1 VSVLDLIA
9 AQRFVPVLR
18 APPDLD
24 AAAAELVEAGV
35 QVLEITLDTP
45 GALDAI
51 RRWRD
56 RATVIAGTVRTP
68 AEARAAAEAGA
79 AALVSPV
86 LVPELVAVSND
97 LPVVPGALTPTEIET
112 AWRAGAPLVK
122 LFPGSL
128 GGPEYVR
135 SVHAVLPDV
144 PLLVTGG
151 VTAENA
157 LAFLDA
163 GAVAVGADASR
174 ALAVFEAVRVAA

>member
-1 VSVLDLIA
+1 MDVLDLIA
-9 AQRFVPVLR
+9 SQRFVPVLR
-18 APPDLD
+18 SPPDLD
-24 AAAAELVEAGV
+24 AVAAELVDAGV
-35 QVLEITLDTP
+35 GLLEITLDTP

-51 RRWRD
+51 RRWRE
-56 RATVIAGTVRTP
+56 RVTVLAGTVRTP

-86 LVPELVAVSND
+86 LAPELVGVSSD
-97 LPVVPGALTPTEIET
+97 LPVVPGALTPTEIEI

-128 GGPEYVR
+128 GGPAYVR
-135 SVHAVLPDV
+135 TVRTVLPDV

-151 VTAENA
+151 VTAGNA
-157 LAFLDA
+157 VAFLDA

-174 ALAVFEAVRVAA
+174 ALAVFEAVRVGA